1 VTGTEPSSGAPRA
14 AVITVSSSR
23 ARDGGADESGD
34 ALARMV
40 DSLGATLA
48 GRELLADEKG
58 PIEASLRQWAD
69 VSGCDLILTTGGTG
83 FSSNDVTPEA
93 TAAVIDRAAPGIA
106 EAMRQAS
113 APHTEHWML
122 SRAIAGIRGGTLIVN
137 FPGNPKAV
145 AETFGAIAPALPHA
159 IALLRGESISH
170 RPGAEEGGE
179 R

>member
-1 VTGTEPSSGAPRA
+1 MTGTDPSSTAPRA

-23 ARDGGADESGD
+23 AREGGADESGD
-34 ALARMV
+34 ALVRMV
-40 DSLGATLA
+40 DSVGATLA
-48 GRELLADEKG
+48 GRELLADDQG
-58 PIEASLRQWAD
+58 AIEASLARWAD
-69 VSGCDLILTTGGTG
+69 VVGCDLILTTGGTG
-83 FSSNDVTPEA
+83 FSSTDVTPEA

-113 APHTEHWML
+113 ALHTEHWML
-122 SRAIAGIRGGTLIVN
+122 SRAIAGIRGTTLIVN

-159 IALLRGESISH
+159 IALLRGQSTPH
-170 RPGAEEGGE
+170 RPGAEE